1 MLWRCHLFPIHK
13 DRGAAR
19 RETRIPL
26 TVECIIMIHS
36 LGQVAITVDD
46 IDAAEVF
53 YETTLGLRKWF
64 RYGDLAF
71 FDMAGVRL
79 LIEKSS
85 ATSFSPASSCLYF
98 KVADIEHERAQLIGK
113 GVHFTDEP
121 HMIAPMG
128 DHNLYMSFFN
138 DPAGNTLA
146 LMMEAPLNWS
156 PAGGN

>member
-1 MLWRCHLFPIHK
+1 
-13 DRGAAR
+13 
-19 RETRIPL
+19 
-26 TVECIIMIHS
+26 MIHS

-121 HMIAPMG
+121 HLIAPMG

-146 LMMEAPLNWS
+146 LMMEAPLTWS

>member
-1 MLWRCHLFPIHK
+1 
-13 DRGAAR
+13 
-19 RETRIPL
+19 
-26 TVECIIMIHS
+26 MIHA
-36 LGQVAITVDD
+36 LGQIAITVDD
-46 IDAAEVF
+46 IDVAEAF
-53 YETTLGLRKWF
+53 YESTLGLRKWF

-79 LIEKSS
+79 LVEK
-85 ATSFSPASSCLYF
+85 AQENPFKPKSSCLYF

-121 HMIAPMG
+121 HLIAPMG

-146 LMMEAPLNWS
+146 LMMEAPLSWQ
-156 PAGGN
+156 PAAGN

>member
-1 MLWRCHLFPIHK
+1 
-13 DRGAAR
+13 
-19 RETRIPL
+19 
-26 TVECIIMIHS
+26 MIHS

-85 ATSFSPASSCLYF
+85 ASSFAPASSCLYF

-121 HMIAPMG
+121 HLIAPMG

-138 DPAGNTLA
+138 DPAGNMLA
-146 LMMEAPLNWS
+146 LMMEAPLTWS